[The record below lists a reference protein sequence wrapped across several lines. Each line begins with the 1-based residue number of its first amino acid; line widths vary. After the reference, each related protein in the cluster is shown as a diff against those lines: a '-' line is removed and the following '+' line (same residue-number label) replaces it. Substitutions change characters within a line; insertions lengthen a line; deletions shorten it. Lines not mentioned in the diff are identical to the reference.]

1 MHRTTR
7 NGIALVAL
15 VGTFA
20 TSLWAYSL
28 IGPIWSGTTTP
39 YWINTSNRDG
49 LSDSALE
56 TAVRSGADVWNSTNQ
71 NTYFD
76 ATYAG
81 PTSRSTVTLN
91 NYNDVFFR
99 NGRSG
104 NAIATTYT
112 WYIGSEIVEAD
123 IAFWDKKW
131 RFFTGTS
138 DCSGGFYV
146 EDIITHEMGHFYG
159 LGHSGDVNATM
170 YPSASYCSQEFRSLD
185 SDDVDGIEALYGE
198 PGTSDP
204 PPDFPTMLTPTVT
217 EAPAVQLQWTNVDGE
232 DRYIIERSII
242 NENAYVG
249 WGITD
254 ADDTSFTDTQVNYE
268 TTYWYRVIAEG
279 PTGSLSMPSAGVSA
293 TIGSDPTPDP
303 PPARRINLLVAPKNK
318 GRVRIQLSWSGA
330 TTGSVDI
337 HRDGDLLT
345 TTSNDGSYTD
355 RAVSAGNTYMYKVC
369 EANGLT
375 VCSGSLPGTL
385 AP

>member
-185 SDDVDGIEALYGE
+185 SDDVDGIEATRAIRAE
-198 PGTSDP
+198 PRNAGLAIVA
-204 PPDFPTMLTPTVT
+204 LT
-217 EAPAVQLQWTNVDGE
+217 AAAMAE
-232 DRYIIERSII
+232 DRQRCI
-242 NENAYVG
+242 
-249 WGITD
+249 D
-254 ADDTSFTDTQVNYE
+254 AGMDDFLAKPFEVPE
-268 TTYWYRVIAEG
+268 LRRVIDTWCA
-279 PTGSLSMPSAGVSA
+279 
-293 TIGSDPTPDP
+293 
-303 PPARRINLLVAPKNK
+303 K
-318 GRVRIQLSWSGA
+318 
-330 TTGSVDI
+330 
-337 HRDGDLLT
+337 
-345 TTSNDGSYTD
+345 
-355 RAVSAGNTYMYKVC
+355 
-369 EANGLT
+369 
-375 VCSGSLPGTL
+375 
-385 AP
+385 